1 MEKSS
6 MLFQSSGLLPQEEK
20 LEVKTSKSSLVI
32 GVPREHSFQEN
43 RVALCPESIQVIVEN
58 GHRVIVERAAGQLAG
73 FRDEEYSEAGAEIAD
88 DAKSVFE
95 ASVVLKIAP
104 LTLPEIGM
112 MGNGKTV
119 ISALHSTVQTPE
131 YFKALMQ
138 KKMTAFGFEMI
149 KDNTGMFP
157 VLYSMSE
164 IAGYTAIQIAAEYL
178 SRSDFGRGVIFGSV
192 TGITPTEVV
201 VIGAGAVGEFAARAA
216 LGLGANVKV
225 FDNKLYKLK
234 SLQSCLGT
242 RLYTS
247 IIHPKVLQKALK
259 TTDVLIGALHS
270 KNGRSPV
277 VVSEEMVLGMKKGS
291 IIIDASIDQGGCI
304 ATSIPTTHNNP
315 VFQFNGVTHY
325 CVPNMPS
332 RVPRTASFALSNFF
346 TPVILEIG
354 AIGSIDKYMIHEPGF
369 RKGAYLFNGILTNKN
384 IGDTFNLPYQD
395 IDLIIAAFMR

>member
-1 MEKSS
+1 
-6 MLFQSSGLLPQEEK
+6 MLFQSSGLYPQEEK

-58 GHRVIVERAAGQLAG
+58 GHRVIVERGAGQLAG
-73 FRDEEYSEAGAEIAD
+73 FRDEEYSEAGAEISD
-88 DAKSVFE
+88 DARTVFE
-95 ASVVLKIAP
+95 ASLILKVAP

-112 MGNGKTV
+112 INNGKTV
-119 ISALHSTVQTPE
+119 ISALHSTVQTVE
-131 YFKALMQ
+131 YYKTLMQ
-138 KKMTAFGFEMI
+138 KKITAFAFEMI

-164 IAGYTAIQIAAEYL
+164 IAGYTAVQIASEYL

-201 VIGAGAVGEFAARAA
+201 IIGAGAVGEFAARAA
-216 LGLGANVKV
+216 IGLGASVKV

-234 SLQSCLGT
+234 ALQSCLGT

-270 KNGRSPV
+270 KHGRSPV

-304 ATSIPTTHNNP
+304 ATSMPTTHNNP
-315 VFQFNGVTHY
+315 IFQFNGVTHY

-346 TPVILEIG
+346 TPLIIEIG
-354 AIGSIDKYMIHEPGF
+354 SMGSVDRFMIYDPGF

-384 IGDTFNLPYQD
+384 IGETFNLPYQD
-395 IDLIIAAFMR
+395 VDLIIAAFMR